1 MSKKIKKFDKTFDNI
16 FTLNNIFDAW
26 RNFKKGKSNKKDILI
41 FEQNAFS
48 KIYKLYEEIINN
60 KYIHDKYESFI
71 VYDPK
76 KRQIHK
82 ATVKDRIIH
91 QLIYDK
97 LYSYFSKFFILDSY
111 SSQVGKGTHSA
122 LKRYKRF
129 YFKCSKNNTKTA
141 YVLQCDIKKCFASID
156 QNILIS
162 ILKDYIKC
170 SKFMNILKIIIK
182 SRPCGIPLGNLTS
195 QLFINIYMHE
205 FDKYVKFVLKE
216 KYYIRYADDFIIMN
230 CNKKHLL
237 NIIQDISYFLK
248 NRLNLDLHPNKIS
261 IKTSSSGVDF
271 LGWINFSDHMVL
283 RVKTKKRVL
292 KKITDKNM
300 TSYMGL
306 LQQGNS
312 KNLQKT
318 IFSLLKEQK

>member
-1 MSKKIKKFDKTFDNI
+1 
-16 FTLNNIFDAW
+16 
-26 RNFKKGKSNKKDILI
+26 
-41 FEQNAFS
+41 
-48 KIYKLYEEIINN
+48 
-60 KYIHDKYESFI
+60 
-71 VYDPK
+71 
-76 KRQIHK
+76 
-82 ATVKDRIIH
+82 
-91 QLIYDK
+91 
-97 LYSYFSKFFILDSY
+97 
-111 SSQVGKGTHSA
+111 
-122 LKRYKRF
+122 
-129 YFKCSKNNTKTA
+129 
-141 YVLQCDIKKCFASID
+141 
-156 QNILIS
+156 
-162 ILKDYIKC
+162 
-170 SKFMNILKIIIK
+170 
-182 SRPCGIPLGNLTS
+182 
-195 QLFINIYMHE
+195 MHE